1 MTAARSSRQRLG
13 TPCQD
18 RPANEAE
25 THQAGSREDT
35 ELRRLIEPAE
45 GEGRAAMNV
54 NDKSRD
60 DASRSEGSRAGG
72 RRPSSPTVRIWAIAD
87 EYFTILETAQLLC
100 VSDKRI
106 RAYVDRDEDPMPFRC
121 FEGKTRGA
129 FIHRDDLYAWVMRN
143 TVLLHDEK
151 AKQRDGARK

>member
-1 MTAARSSRQRLG
+1 
-13 TPCQD
+13 
-18 RPANEAE
+18 
-25 THQAGSREDT
+25 
-35 ELRRLIEPAE
+35 
-45 GEGRAAMNV
+45 MNV
-54 NDKSRD
+54 NDKSRND
-60 DASRSEGSRAGG
+60 TSASDGG
-72 RRPSSPTVRIWAIAD
+72 RTSGRRASSASVRVWAIAD

-106 RAYVDRDEDPMPFRC
+106 RAYIDRDEDPMPFRC

-151 AKQRDGARK
+151 AKHRNGARK